1 MNATDL
7 IAFEDDIA
15 AEFAAGNIRAPVH
28 LSGGNEEQLIE
39 IFKKIKPEDWV
50 FCTWRSHY
58 HALLKGVP
66 PAEVRSAIMDG
77 LSITLTFPKYRLFSS
92 AIVGGIC
99 PIATGLAWAIKKRGG
114 SERVW
119 CFIGDMAAMGGAY
132 SDAWRYARRN
142 DLPVNFITENNKM
155 SVGVSTAECWGM
167 LFRFAPDDEPYDY
180 NLTRP
185 HVGVGRWV
193 TF

>member
-66 PAEVRSAIMDG
+66 PAEVRAAIMDG
-77 LSITLTFPKYRLFSS
+77 QSITLTFPKYRLFSS

-99 PIATGLAWAIKKRGG
+99 PIAVGLAWAIKKRGG

-119 CFIGDMAAMGGAY
+119 CFIGDMAAESGIHHEAFNY
-132 SDAWRYARRN
+132 SYGRS
-142 DLPVNFITENNKM
+142 LPIKFMIEDNKR
-155 SVGVSTAECWGM
+155 SVGVNTKDVWGI
-167 LFRFAPDDEPYDY
+167 REVTDEGDDTYDY